1 MHMLNPETII
11 ILLCSISE
19 NFLSCCG
26 YVVLVLPDV
35 GEIISTLVRLYNEQ
49 CNAAF
54 VYGFTVWCLGISGKA
69 SIYCPDL
76 IAGEFS
82 IILLTCALQIVEM
95 SWGVSCCVGCL
106 IWPILVT
113 MVFIVDPLI
122 ILSLVNIQRLYDA
135 NAIDALL
142 GCRTFSYWIYLID
155 NLSAQDYMLSRS

>member
-1 MHMLNPETII
+1 MFHQWKLFVMQW
-11 ILLCSISE
+11 LCGI
-19 NFLSCCG
+19 G
-26 YVVLVLPDV
+26 IARRW
-35 GEIISTLVRLYNEQ
+35 EIISTLVHLYNEQ

-54 VYGFTVWCLGISGKA
+54 LYGFTVWCLGISGKA